1 MTEERHKPIPKIKLK
16 IVKELIELIDSNK
29 TVLVASIYGL
39 PASKFQEIGKKMR
52 GKATIKVPRRN
63 LFNRAIDNSK
73 VKDKEA
79 LKAQYKANTAFLF
92 SNDDAFDLASDLLKN
107 KSLAKARPGQ
117 IALEDIEVQAG
128 MTELVPGPAISELG
142 AVGLKIKVTG
152 GKLEI
157 VSGKVIAKKGEEITQ
172 KAADVMSKLNI
183 LPFSIGYIPVSA
195 FEIDTEKSYLEINI
209 DVEGTRDDLVNA
221 YSKALPFALN
231 IGYLTDATA
240 KLMIRMAGLH
250 EVKLIRTI
258 NGEPEP
264 APASVPASEDEGKAE
279 DNNPK
284 ENAKE
289 EPKVDAAA
297 GLGALFG

>member
-16 IVKELIELIDSNK
+16 IVKELVELIDSNK

-107 KSLAKARPGQ
+107 KSLAKAKPGQ

-172 KAADVMSKLNI
+172 KAADVMSKLDI

-195 FEIDTEKSYLEINI
+195 YETDTGKSYLEINI
-209 DVEGTRDDLVNA
+209 DVEGARGELVNA
-221 YSKALPFALN
+221 YAKALPFALS
-231 IGYLTDATA
+231 IEYLTDATA
-240 KLMIRMAGLH
+240 KLMIRMAGSH
-250 EVKLIRTI
+250 EAKLIRTI
-258 NGEPEP
+258 NGEPEVE
-264 APASVPASEDEGKAE
+264 VPAVEEIKDS
-279 DNNPK
+279 PK